1 MRPAETVRE
10 LYRRLDVGDPLGA
23 RALLAP
29 EFSLS
34 STVHPAPMDA
44 DAWLAAL
51 SHFDAAFSE
60 ISHGVVIDEEQ
71 GALVRGRFHVSGW
84 HTGTLAF
91 PGEPVLPATGK
102 RFQLPAEPFV
112 AEVRDGRVLRIEVTM
127 ADENGGYKAV
137 LAQLRGE
144 AEPAP
149 APSELGR

>member
-1 MRPAETVRE
+1 MSPAETVQD
-10 LYRRLDVGDPLGA
+10 LYRRLDVGDQVGA

-29 EFSLS
+29 EFLHS
-34 STVHPAPMDA
+34 STAHPEPMDA

-51 SHFDAAFSE
+51 SHFDTAFSE
-60 ISHGVVIDEEQ
+60 VSHGVVIDEEQ
-71 GALVRGRFHVSGW
+71 GALVHGRFHVSGR
-84 HTGTLAF
+84 HTATLAF
-91 PGEPVLPATGK
+91 PGEPLLPATGK

-127 ADENGGYKAV
+127 ANEKGGYKAV

-149 APSELGR
+149 APSELAR